1 MSPGT
6 FITEWTDGE
15 KLCESFLAGGEEA
28 SRSVSEQL
36 ARIAKHYC
44 FDGWLV
50 NMENT
55 LSVSCSSLPIPGALL
70 PSLPR
75 ADPALL
81 SPAGG
86 SGEEPAPLP
95 AALDHAGSQRRAWG
109 AGDLV

>member
-15 KLCESFLAGGEEA
+15 RLCESFLAGGEEA
-28 SRSVSEQL
+28 FRAVSEQL
-36 ARIAKHYC
+36 ARIAQHYR

-55 LSVSCSSLPIPGALL
+55 LSVSCGPLPNPGALL
-70 PSLPR
+70 PSLPH
-75 ADPALL
+75 ADLALL
-81 SPAGG
+81 SPAGS
-86 SGEEPAPLP
+86 SGEEPARLP
-95 AALDHAGSQRRAWG
+95 AALDCTGSQHCAWG